1 MVKGMKNKQV
11 FFGIMLFIGILLSV
25 PSCITEKEMYQSAS
39 GEKELPKWRL
49 LARAR
54 EAHGPYIQWKEGLI
68 KELYAGSKMI
78 DTKKGPIEYAIQ
90 GDSGPYLMVM
100 HGGPGGYDQTAAL
113 FSDMFD
119 KGFRVLSWSRPGYI
133 RTPLEVAKTFEDQAD
148 AAIALLD
155 ALHID
160 RVAVLGY
167 SAGGPP
173 AIYFSSR
180 YPGRTWALILECAV
194 SRKWVIKKENIEEN
208 IYFGYLMYQDP
219 FLWTS
224 DVVGTH
230 APRMIG
236 MSTIEMESSLDKA
249 ETEKLMDNI
258 MKDPERVKV
267 LTGMMKSMSPGDLRE
282 AGMKNDVEQLEKVK
296 DLPLK
301 DIKTPTLIIH
311 GTKDAD
317 VSVADAEFSASQ
329 IPGSELFLVPGGFHV
344 MAITDSIDTITQKRV
359 DFLKEHSPH

>member
-1 MVKGMKNKQV
+1 MKFKMIKNYVLFK
-11 FFGIMLFIGILLSV
+11 IMIFLAIVLLF

-54 EAHGPYIQWKEGLI
+54 EAYSPYIKWKEDLI
-68 KELYAGSKMI
+68 KELYNGSKVI
-78 DTKKGPIEYAIQ
+78 DTKKGPIEYAIN
-90 GDSGPYLMVM
+90 GESGPYLIVM

-133 RTPLEVAKTFEDQAD
+133 RTPLDVAKTYEEQAD
-148 AAIALLD
+148 AAAALLD
-155 ALHID
+155 ALNID

-173 AIYFSSR
+173 AIYFASS
-180 YPGRTWALILECAV
+180 YPNRTWALILECAV
-194 SRKWVIKKENIEEN
+194 TRKWVVSSDNIEEK

-224 DVVGTH
+224 DVVGSN
-230 APRMIG
+230 APRLIG
-236 MSTIEMESSLDKA
+236 MSTIEMESSLDKE
-249 ETEKLMDNI
+249 ETKKLMDAI
-258 MKDPERVKV
+258 MADPRRVKV
-267 LTGMMKSMSPGDLRE
+267 LTGMMKSMSPGDLRK
-282 AGMKNDVEQLEKVK
+282 AGMENDVEQLEKIN

-301 DIKTPTLIIH
+301 DIKAPTLIIH

-317 VSVADAEFSASQ
+317 VSVEDAKFAAQ
-329 IPGSELFLVPGGFHV
+329 TIPNVELYLVPKGFHV
-344 MAITDSIDTITQKRV
+344 MAITDSIDDITRKRL
-359 DFLKEHSPH
+359 DFLSKHAPK